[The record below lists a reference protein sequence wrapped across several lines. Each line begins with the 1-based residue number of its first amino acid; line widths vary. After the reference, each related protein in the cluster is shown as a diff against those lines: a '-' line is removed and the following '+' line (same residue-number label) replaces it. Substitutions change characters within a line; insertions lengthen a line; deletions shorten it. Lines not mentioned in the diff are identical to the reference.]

1 MLNGLKTV
9 AACAAAVMIAGCG
22 GGGGDATSN
31 TAAGAAND
39 AAARADA
46 AIKKSIIDAQA
57 AVSKIMRDPSST
69 LFQDIKTYRT
79 ETDFTMCGQI
89 NSKNGFG
96 AYVGFKSFYY
106 RPNTIDLFK
115 FSLQT
120 TSTGSMAYFTDQ
132 ATATLI
138 ATVCSN
144 ITKEQADAAQ
154 TTWLKSM
161 QP

>member
-1 MLNGLKTV
+1 MSNKLNLIAACV
-9 AACAAAVMIAGCG
+9 AAIFIAGC

-39 AAARADA
+39 AAAKADA
-46 AIKKSIIDAQA
+46 AIKQSIIDAQA
-57 AVSKIMRDPSST
+57 AVSNLMRDPSST

-79 ETDFTMCGQI
+79 DTDFTMCGQI

-96 AYVGFKSFYY
+96 AYAGFKSFYY
-106 RPNTIDLFK
+106 RPNTTDLFK

-120 TSTGSMAYFTDQ
+120 SSTGSMAYFTDQ

-154 TTWLKSM
+154 TTWYKSLL
-161 QP
+161 P